1 MRGVLDTTLCDKVCQ
16 WLAIGRWFSPG
27 TPVTPT
33 NKTELHDIAE
43 ILLKVPL
50 NTINKPTKQPKFKLI
65 ILMTQIS
72 IGIRRPDVTPRKE
85 NTPCVTT
92 IKGNWPVTY
101 NYRLCRGNWPVTYNY
116 RLCRGNS
123 PVTYNYRL
131 CRGNSPVTYNY
142 RLCRGNSPVT
152 YNYRLCRGNWP
163 VTYNYRLCR
172 GLLGR
177 KENHSPTFW
186 VEMYWWHRPT
196 QIQQSYN
203 RAHDSPWK
211 CNELISQM

>member
-72 IGIRRPDVTPRKE
+72 IGIRRLDVTPRKE

-116 RLCRGNS
+116 RLCRGNW
-123 PVTYNYRL
+123 
-131 CRGNSPVTYNY
+131 PVTYNY

>member
-92 IKGNWPVTY
+92 IKGNWVC
-101 NYRLCRGNWPVTYNY
+101 NYKSLVSYLDKVCNY
-116 RLCRGNS
+116 KSLVSYLDKVC
-123 PVTYNYRL
+123 NYKSL
-131 CRGNSPVTYNY
+131 VSYLDKVCNY
-142 RLCRGNSPVT
+142 KSLVSYLDKVC
-152 YNYRLCRGNWP
+152 NYKSL
-163 VTYNYRLCR
+163 VSYQ
-172 GLLGR
+172 
-177 KENHSPTFW
+177 NHSPTFW

>member
-101 NYRLCRGNWPVTYNY
+101 NYRLCRGNLPVTYNYRLCRGNWPVTYNYRLCRGNLPVTYNY

-131 CRGNSPVTYNY
+131 CRG
-142 RLCRGNSPVT
+142 
-152 YNYRLCRGNWP
+152 
-163 VTYNYRLCR
+163 
-172 GLLGR
+172 LLGK

>member
-152 YNYRLCRGNWP
+152 YNYRLCRG
-163 VTYNYRLCR
+163 
-172 GLLGR
+172 LLGR

>member
-101 NYRLCRGNWPVTYNY
+101 NYRLCRGN
-116 RLCRGNS
+116 S
-123 PVTYNYRL
+123 
-131 CRGNSPVTYNY
+131 
-142 RLCRGNSPVT
+142 
-152 YNYRLCRGNWP
+152 P